1 MSDKSHHLVS
11 TILVPLNGITTSED
25 VLRQAALVAK
35 RNKALVYAVHVL
47 VVPQEKALEAEMPEE
62 LQQAEAVLVE
72 AEKLVREYG
81 VDFESGILQAR
92 SAGVAIV
99 EEATERK
106 ADVIMMGVTYRSR
119 RGEFNMGTT
128 VPYVLKNAPCRVWLF
143 RDELSKLTNT
153 Q

>member
-1 MSDKSHHLVS
+1 MGEKGHHLVS
-11 TILVPLNGITTSED
+11 TILVPLNGINASED

-47 VVPQEKALEAEMPEE
+47 VVPQEKALESEMPEE
-62 LQQAEAVLVE
+62 LQQAEQVLAE

-81 VDFESGILQAR
+81 VEFESGILQAR
-92 SAGVAIV
+92 TAGVAIV

-106 ADVIMMGVTYRSR
+106 ADVIMMGVTYRGR

-128 VPYVLKNAPCRVWLF
+128 VPYILKNAPCRVWLF